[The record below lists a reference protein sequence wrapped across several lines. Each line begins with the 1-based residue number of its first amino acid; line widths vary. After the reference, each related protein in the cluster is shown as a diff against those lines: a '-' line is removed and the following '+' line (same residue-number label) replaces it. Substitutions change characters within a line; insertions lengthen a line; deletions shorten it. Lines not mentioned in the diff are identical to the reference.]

1 MEQRVLVKEG
11 KCPYLV
17 DRCEFGRQGCENDV
31 RASRFELV
39 YNDKE
44 EVRHKK
50 EARCLEGIM
59 YRPAG

>member
-11 KCPYLV
+11 KCPYRV
-17 DRCEFGRQGCENDV
+17 DRCEYGRQGCENDV
-31 RASRFELV
+31 RASRSELV

-50 EARCLEGIM
+50 EV
-59 YRPAG
+59 